1 MLVAM
6 TVIPRK
12 RNLENLLA
20 NSTALIVAAQL
31 WYPEDVGSYV
41 LWYLPLLLL
50 VVFRPR
56 LDRFVPPEGP
66 AQAAARRSEDRNPQ
80 SAGSLSRVTLYN

>member
-1 MLVAM
+1 MLVAI

-20 NSTALIVAAQL
+20 NTTALIVAAQL
-31 WYPEDVGSYV
+31 WYPEDVGAYV
-41 LWYLPLLLL
+41 LWYLPLMLM

-56 LDRFVPPEGP
+56 LDRFVPPENP
-66 AQAAARRSEDRNPQ
+66 NHTTARLAEDR
-80 SAGSLSRVTLYN
+80 SSKTAGALSRVTLYN